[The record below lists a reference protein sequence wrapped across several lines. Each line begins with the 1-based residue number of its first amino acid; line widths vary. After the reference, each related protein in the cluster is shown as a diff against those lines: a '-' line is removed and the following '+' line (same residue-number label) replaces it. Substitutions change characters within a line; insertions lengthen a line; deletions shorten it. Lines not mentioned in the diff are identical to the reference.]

1 MLKEPKIISLLRAQ
15 RGRCQ
20 AAQSTLIA
28 PCQLQ
33 TGGNFLHFFP
43 SNWMGCKLQLF
54 KLWKSL
60 IVLPQEQYNKTSSR
74 FELWRVHLCCL
85 TLLVKREKFS
95 LWKTIS
101 LFTKSVHVDDC
112 HIWPNWLLTPNIKNL
127 FWWRWSWW
135 LVTYDGKCDLWDLS
149 WGPIEIHATLVQPR
163 VAENNDNNYVND
175 DENNNHDREWW

>member
-1 MLKEPKIISLLRAQ
+1 MKHIFHTHTFPPLYLYYGHKIKCLYVQHGRKLILSLIKMLKEPKIISLLRAQ

-43 SNWMGCKLQLF
+43 SNWMSCKLQLF

-74 FELWRVHLCCL
+74 FELWRAHLCCL
-85 TLLVKREKFS
+85 TLLVKREKLFHD
-95 LWKTIS
+95 LGVLFQPLFLNYIKHIS
-101 LFTKSVHVDDC
+101 STFAKPALSRTE
-112 HIWPNWLLTPNIKNL
+112 HI
-127 FWWRWSWW
+127 
-135 LVTYDGKCDLWDLS
+135 
-149 WGPIEIHATLVQPR
+149 TLKR
-163 VAENNDNNYVND
+163 L
-175 DENNNHDREWW
+175 